1 MTLIEDRPVAV
12 HIGADDLP
20 WVDIGDGS
28 KLKVLQVKATEGLW
42 IVQNIFSAGYT
53 VPTHRHTG
61 PVWGYTIS
69 GAWRYKEY
77 EYVNRAGSF
86 LYEPAGS
93 IHTLEA
99 VEDDTNVWFQMYGA
113 NLNLDAEGNIES
125 VFDGPGTLAA
135 YYALCEAAGLPR
147 PNVLTE

>member
-93 IHTLEA
+93 VHTLEA